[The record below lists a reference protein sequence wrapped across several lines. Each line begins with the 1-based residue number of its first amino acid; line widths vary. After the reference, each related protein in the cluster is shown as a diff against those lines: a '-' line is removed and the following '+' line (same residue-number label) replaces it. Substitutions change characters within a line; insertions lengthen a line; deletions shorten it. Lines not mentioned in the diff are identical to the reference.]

1 MLAIILVVVI
11 EPSYRQ
17 SFFYYSIDYIEVV
30 QQSTSDGGF
39 VFWKILTQS
48 IELSHLAPIM
58 VCLLRYK

>member
-17 SFFYYSIDYIEVV
+17 SLFYYSIDYIEVV
-30 QQSTSDGGF
+30 QQSTSDGDF

-58 VCLLRYK
+58 VGFLRYK